1 MDLNDAIRHAV
12 ELDAFNSAE
21 QRLQESKGYLRE
33 AKSAEDSKQDDSITA
48 LIKAV
53 QDIKEEMKI
62 LKLEMT
68 KPKPAKSS
76 SVICNFCKRK
86 GHIKRYCFKYQESLG
101 ANPVVKQPKTGQRE
115 EKSNDKTKDAS
126 SRTGVSRKAGEAGIL
141 MMPPSMDIR

>member
-12 ELDAFNSAE
+12 ELDAFNSTE

-48 LIKAV
+48 LINAV
-53 QDIKEEMKI
+53 QDIKEKMKI

-68 KPKPAKSS
+68 KPAKSS

-86 GHIKRYCFKYQESLG
+86 GHIKRNCFKYQESLG
-101 ANPVVKQPKTGQRE
+101 ANPVVKQPKTGH
-115 EKSNDKTKDAS
+115 
-126 SRTGVSRKAGEAGIL
+126 
-141 MMPPSMDIR
+141 